1 MTTTTT
7 MMMSLQLLLQVTLH
21 SDAPGAFLGA
31 YSYILLAG
39 GDLNFTRESGNST
52 LPDELLHALLLSED
66 TRLLL
71 QAYHVRALKSAG
83 RWEDLNATGAHKSYV
98 LLFDCDT
105 VPPPAAGRVEV
116 LEAWVNPVTGRCGVC
131 SCSCVCSAH
140 SHPLQSVSCERRSPA
155 AAE

>member
-1 MTTTTT
+1 MMMI

-39 GDLNFTRESGNST
+39 GDLNFTRESGNTT

-66 TRLLL
+66 TWLLL

-83 RWEDLNATGAHKSYV
+83 RWDDLNATGAN
-98 LLFDCDT
+98 
-105 VPPPAAGRVEV
+105 R
-116 LEAWVNPVTGRCGVC
+116 R
-131 SCSCVCSAH
+131 
-140 SHPLQSVSCERRSPA
+140 VSCCLFVCDMDPFLVQAGLKCSSCG
-155 AAE
+155 

>member
-1 MTTTTT
+1 MLMRLQLQLRPTPWGEIADVVTRCFIIAALLLLLLLLLQLLL
-7 MMMSLQLLLQVTLH
+7 MMMMILLQVTLC

-39 GDLNFTRESGNST
+39 GDLNFTRESGNTT

-83 RWEDLNATGAHKSYV
+83 RWDDLNATGANRRV
-98 LLFDCDT
+98 RCCLFVCDIDPFL
-105 VPPPAAGRVEV
+105 VQAG
-116 LEAWVNPVTGRCGVC
+116 LKCSSCG
-131 SCSCVCSAH
+131 
-140 SHPLQSVSCERRSPA
+140 
-155 AAE
+155 

>member
-1 MTTTTT
+1 MTMATTTTT
-7 MMMSLQLLLQVTLH
+7 TTMMMMMSLQLLLQVTLH

-83 RWEDLNATGAHKSYV
+83 RWEELNATGAHSRMCCFWIV
-98 LLFDCDT
+98 ARPTLLLLGGLMCWRHGLT
-105 VPPPAAGRVEV
+105 
-116 LEAWVNPVTGRCGVC
+116 
-131 SCSCVCSAH
+131 
-140 SHPLQSVSCERRSPA
+140 Q
-155 AAE
+155 

>member
-1 MTTTTT
+1 
-7 MMMSLQLLLQVTLH
+7 MMMMMMMLLLQVTLC

-39 GDLNFTRESGNST
+39 GDLNFTRESGNAT

-83 RWEDLNATGAHKSYV
+83 WWDDLNATGAHRRV
-98 LLFDCDT
+98 CCLLFGCNMEPLL
-105 VPPPAAGRVEV
+105 VQAG
-116 LEAWVNPVTGRCGVC
+116 LKC
-131 SCSCVCSAH
+131 SS
-140 SHPLQSVSCERRSPA
+140 RG
-155 AAE
+155 

>member
-1 MTTTTT
+1 MTATT
-7 MMMSLQLLLQVTLH
+7 MVTMMTSLQLLLQVTLC

-39 GDLNFTRESGNST
+39 GDLNFTRESGNTT

-83 RWEDLNATGAHKSYV
+83 RWNDLNATGAH
-98 LLFDCDT
+98 
-105 VPPPAAGRVEV
+105 
-116 LEAWVNPVTGRCGVC
+116 
-131 SCSCVCSAH
+131 SCV
-140 SHPLQSVSCERRSPA
+140 SCCLVVTWTPCLCRPG
-155 AAE
+155 

>member
-1 MTTTTT
+1 
-7 MMMSLQLLLQVTLH
+7 MMMMMILLLLQVTLC

-39 GDLNFTRESGNST
+39 GDLNFTRQSGNAT

-83 RWEDLNATGAHKSYV
+83 RWDDLNATGAHR
-98 LLFDCDT
+98 
-105 VPPPAAGRVEV
+105 RVCCCLV
-116 LEAWVNPVTGRCGVC
+116 VTWTPCLCRPG
-131 SCSCVCSAH
+131 
-140 SHPLQSVSCERRSPA
+140 
-155 AAE
+155 